1 MGGVSLEGYQSTYG
15 IEQIE
20 NGVKL
25 NFVTDHE
32 HGTNVGS
39 RLYML
44 DESGE
49 KYKMFY
55 LKNREFA
62 MTFDVSHAFCGMNG
76 AMYFVEM
83 DQDGGK
89 GLGANAAGAAY
100 GTGYCDAQC
109 PHDIKF
115 ISGEANSIDWN
126 GNPDDPDQ
134 QMGVGKYGSCCAEMD
149 IWEANSMA
157 NAYTPHPCDV
167 TGQLKCEG
175 TACGDNVAGE
185 RYDGVCDKDGCDIN
199 PYRMGNRMFFGRGSE
214 YEVDTLKPVTVV
226 TQFLTTDGTDDGELS
241 EMVRY
246 YVQDGNM
253 IASPT
258 STILGPD
265 DTDTITDAFCQAK
278 KTLFGDVNDYAE
290 KGGSAAMGESL
301 NRGHVMAISLWD
313 DVEVNMLWL
322 DSAFPLNKPA
332 TDPGVQRGDCP
343 GGVESTPTYLRQNSP
358 DGWVSFQNAFVGPI
372 GSFLSH
378 PPTPSPGTGGGGCCQ
393 FEADCG
399 DCGEDGSGWCHLS
412 VSNCAVCTGFFN
424 SSATAPNCGGSPSP
438 APPTQAPAPP
448 TPCTDENQNCGIW
461 AASGQCEA
469 NPAYMLVNC
478 ALSCGVCSPPTQA
491 PAPPTPPPCTDEN
504 QNCGNW
510 AASGQCQAN
519 PAYMLVNCALSCGVC
534 SQGAPTQAAGL
545 ASLKNTK
552 KHV

>member
-1 MGGVSLEGYQSTYG
+1 MGGNRMFFGRGSEYEVDTLKPVTVVTQFLTTDGTDDGELSEMVRYYVQDGNMIASPTSTILGPDDTDTITDAFCQAKKTLFGDVNDYAEKGGSAAMGESLDRGHVMAISLWDDVEVYMLWLDSAFPLNKPATDPGVQRGDCPGGVESTPEYLTLERYQSTYG

-115 ISGEANSIDWN
+115 ISGEANSINWN

-175 TACGDNVAGE
+175 TDCGDNVKGE

-199 PYRMGNRMFFGRGSE
+199 H
-214 YEVDTLKPVTVV
+214 T
-226 TQFLTTDGTDDGELS
+226 
-241 EMVRY
+241 
-246 YVQDGNM
+246 
-253 IASPT
+253 
-258 STILGPD
+258 
-265 DTDTITDAFCQAK
+265 
-278 KTLFGDVNDYAE
+278 
-290 KGGSAAMGESL
+290 
-301 NRGHVMAISLWD
+301 
-313 DVEVNMLWL
+313 
-322 DSAFPLNKPA
+322 
-332 TDPGVQRGDCP
+332 
-343 GGVESTPTYLRQNSP
+343 
-358 DGWVSFQNAFVGPI
+358 GW
-372 GSFLSH
+372 
-378 PPTPSPGTGGGGCCQ
+378 
-393 FEADCG
+393 
-399 DCGEDGSGWCHLS
+399 
-412 VSNCAVCTGFFN
+412 
-424 SSATAPNCGGSPSP
+424 
-438 APPTQAPAPP
+438 
-448 TPCTDENQNCGIW
+448 
-461 AASGQCEA
+461 
-469 NPAYMLVNC
+469 
-478 ALSCGVCSPPTQA
+478 
-491 PAPPTPPPCTDEN
+491 
-504 QNCGNW
+504 
-510 AASGQCQAN
+510 
-519 PAYMLVNCALSCGVC
+519 
-534 SQGAPTQAAGL
+534 
-545 ASLKNTK
+545 
-552 KHV
+552 